1 MKINHYA
8 EFKKKK
14 KKFDTSIIGMK
25 NVYGFV
31 LSENLRSIG
40 KYLFKKY
47 HKNILQRQL
56 IRLDLCKKKYKK
68 FKGKNNTETDFLL

>member
-8 EFKKKK
+8 EFKKKT

-47 HKNILQRQL
+47 HKNI
-56 IRLDLCKKKYKK
+56 
-68 FKGKNNTETDFLL
+68 F